1 MNQSEQLTVNRK
13 QLKGAESMA
22 SQQEVDCIVKG
33 IELSWTTWGS
43 MRGEQ
48 LVLGEV
54 SYVKSENGEGIERIF
69 AVNIGANQESRIEQM
84 IADVKEKRLP
94 DSILITPYT
103 KPENLAEILT
113 QKGFLID
120 DAAPCMMMELDDYE
134 EKPVEYAGFTISEV
148 TEKGQL
154 TEWLA
159 IVSEAL
165 FGCELVKPEQMA
177 DALALDSTRF
187 YMGALDGKP
196 VTACMTIAGGGT
208 SVLEMVATLEEYRRK
223 GFASAAIGKALADL
237 REQGIPTVSLRA
249 EADGVGVYRKLGF
262 SECFRR
268 VVATYEWKN
277 T

>member
-1 MNQSEQLTVNRK
+1 
-13 QLKGAESMA
+13 MA